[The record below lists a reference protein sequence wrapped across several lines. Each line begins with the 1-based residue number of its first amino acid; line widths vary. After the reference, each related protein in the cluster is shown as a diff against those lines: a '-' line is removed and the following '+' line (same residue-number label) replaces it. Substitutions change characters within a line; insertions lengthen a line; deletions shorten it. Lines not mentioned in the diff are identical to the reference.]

1 MRRPSASGLAELEKR
16 MIKHILVPTDGSD
29 YAMLGVRYAAA
40 FAQHYGATVSGL
52 HVVDVRL
59 LEGPFLR
66 DISASLGTAPYVNYQ
81 GNMAMILEERGK
93 AALEALARV
102 CQSLG
107 IRCET
112 YQTTGILSRAIVE
125 RGELADLIV
134 MGRGG
139 EHGQWLEGVVGST
152 TQAVVRRA
160 TRPVLVT
167 GTEQPGHAL
176 FLVAY
181 DGSTHAKRALQYAAQ
196 LCADW
201 DAPLHVLSVGTDRAD
216 AALEEARGYLGAH
229 ETRAEYV
236 RREGDPSEVIAAY
249 AMESGADLLVMG
261 AYGHTKMRE
270 LVVGSTTAYA
280 MNHAPCPLLLT
291 R

>member
-1 MRRPSASGLAELEKR
+1 

-29 YAMLGVRYAAA
+29 YAMLAVRYAAA
-40 FAQHYGATVSGL
+40 FARQYGATLHGL

-93 AALEALARV
+93 AALEALSNACRDAD
-102 CQSLG
+102 

-112 YQTTGILSRAIVE
+112 SQTTGTLARSIVE
-125 RGELADLIV
+125 RGELTDLIV

-139 EHGQWLEGVVGST
+139 EHGEWLEGGIGST

-167 GTEQPGHAL
+167 GTAQPGHDL
-176 FLVAY
+176 YVVAY
-181 DGSTHAKRALQYAAQ
+181 DGSSHSKRALQFAAQ

-201 DAPLHVLSVGTDRAD
+201 NAPLHVLSVGAERAVASLD
-216 AALEEARGYLGAH
+216 EARAYLDAH
-229 ETRAEYV
+229 EIGVQYV
-236 RREGDPSEVIAAY
+236 QREGDPSERIVGY
-249 AMESGADLLVMG
+249 ALECGADLLVMG
-261 AYGHTKMRE
+261 AYGHTKVRE

-280 MNHAPCPLLLT
+280 MSHAPCPLLLT